1 MSTNPGKTKG
11 ENVSVPELQPIVDR
25 IGETGNPHVETV
37 RDLLGRF
44 GRKRRGWWVV
54 ETVKKALVAAGL
66 STEPDIEAPPIDGS
80 LQFTLLSPHDKKS
93 PTTHTKPTTDRKDD
107 YSSED
112 AEEKNPTQT
121 VRTLLAAKKRD
132 HVVSVTRE
140 QTVADAVTLMLRYDY
155 SQLPVMVGERHVHG
169 MISWRSIGA
178 ARIDGRSCHRVADC
192 YEREYDEVK
201 EDTPL
206 LEAVEKITKHEA
218 VLVRGTTATIV
229 GIVTTNDLSLRF
241 HVLIEPI
248 LLLEEIETRVR
259 RLLDGVFSR
268 EELAAM
274 RDVPNESREITD
286 ASDLSIGGYKHR
298 IEKEEDWARLKLAL
312 SRKQVINL
320 LDDVRKIRNEVM
332 HQFSMDEL
340 SHEDLDSLRG
350 MRRLLLPLK
359 SHPSD

>member
-229 GIVTTNDLSLRF
+229 GIVTSL
-241 HVLIEPI
+241 L
-248 LLLEEIETRVR
+248 T
-259 RLLDGVFSR
+259 
-268 EELAAM
+268 
-274 RDVPNESREITD
+274 T
-286 ASDLSIGGYKHR
+286 
-298 IEKEEDWARLKLAL
+298 
-312 SRKQVINL
+312 
-320 LDDVRKIRNEVM
+320 
-332 HQFSMDEL
+332 
-340 SHEDLDSLRG
+340 
-350 MRRLLLPLK
+350 
-359 SHPSD
+359 